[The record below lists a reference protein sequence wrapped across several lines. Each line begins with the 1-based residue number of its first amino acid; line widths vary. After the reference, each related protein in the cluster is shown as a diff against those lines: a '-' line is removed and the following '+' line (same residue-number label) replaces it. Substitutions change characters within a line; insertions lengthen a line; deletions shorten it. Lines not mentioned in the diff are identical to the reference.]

1 MDQHIKTS
9 ENNSRMKQ
17 WSLSRILK
25 ILDECLLFS
34 LLSWFSACSG
44 LGIII
49 IFVHYSIL
57 NGVTG
62 VRANHNVVYM
72 PVISEHYN

>member
-1 MDQHIKTS
+1 MGQHIKTS

-34 LLSWFSACSG
+34 LLSWFSACSD
-44 LGIII
+44 LGITI
-49 IFVHYSIL
+49 IFAHCSIL
-57 NGVTG
+57 NGVTR
-62 VRANHNVVYM
+62 VRANHNVV
-72 PVISEHYN
+72 

>member
-1 MDQHIKTS
+1 
-9 ENNSRMKQ
+9 MKQ

-34 LLSWFSACSG
+34 LLIWFSACSG
-44 LGIII
+44 LRITI
-49 IFVHYSIL
+49 IFALCSIL

-62 VRANHNVVYM
+62 VRANHNVVYV
-72 PVISEHYN
+72 PVISEH